1 MSPTVSPTALAPD
14 DVVETHEQGAAND
27 RTPLLVLAPLREF
40 RAGHDLA
47 APDDMAD
54 GRGV

>member
-14 DVVETHEQGAAND
+14 DVVETHEQGAASD
-27 RTPLLVLAPLREF
+27 RAPLLVLAPLREF
-40 RAGHDLA
+40 LAGHDLA

-54 GRGV
+54 GRGI

>member
-1 MSPTVSPTALAPD
+1 
-14 DVVETHEQGAAND
+14 
-27 RTPLLVLAPLREF
+27 VLAPLREF
-40 RAGHDLA
+40 LAGHDLA